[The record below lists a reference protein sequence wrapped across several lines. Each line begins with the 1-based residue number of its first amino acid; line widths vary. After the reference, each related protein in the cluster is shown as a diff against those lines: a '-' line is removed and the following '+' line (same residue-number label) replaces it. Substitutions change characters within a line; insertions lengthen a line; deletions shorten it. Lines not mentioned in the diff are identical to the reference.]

1 MTQANSNSHHIR
13 YSFILIF
20 FTNLLSFE
28 IVRFLYQGILFT
40 DCDHAVW
47 GPNKRYNQWREASTS
62 SFRSKCW
69 SLAQVP
75 RRAAL
80 LARGELLRPEGASPR
95 PRLST
100 TQQEPWAGTKV
111 LRMTMALVER
121 VWSER
126 GSKLWLDRAWV
137 PCVDNVKNVQ
147 RSKIPRIWKIL
158 SAVCY

>member
-20 FTNLLSFE
+20 FTNFWSFE
-28 IVRFLYQGILFT
+28 IVRFFLFT
-40 DCDHAVW
+40 DRDHAVW

-62 SFRSKCW
+62 SYRSKCW
-69 SLAQVP
+69 SPAQVP

-80 LARGELLRPEGASPR
+80 LPWGELLRPEGASPR

-100 TQQEPWAGTKV
+100 TQQEPWAGTYV
-111 LRMTMALVER
+111 LQMTMALLER

-147 RSKIPRIWKIL
+147 KSKIPRTWKIL